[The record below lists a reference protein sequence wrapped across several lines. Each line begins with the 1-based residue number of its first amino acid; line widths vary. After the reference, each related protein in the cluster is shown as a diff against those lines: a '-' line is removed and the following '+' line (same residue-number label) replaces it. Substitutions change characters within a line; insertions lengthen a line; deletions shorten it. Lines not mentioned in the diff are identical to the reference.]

1 MKKHPKIATKSIKIS
16 YSTILV
22 DGCIIIVFTCLYQCG
37 FFERKKRKELNA
49 FKRKTQMSIRSARSA
64 RSGVGAGSVKSH
76 RSITTGS
83 FRVKKM
89 GDDHE
94 KLHDKNVADEDEN
107 ISPEENNKC

>member
-1 MKKHPKIATKSIKIS
+1 
-16 YSTILV
+16 
-22 DGCIIIVFTCLYQCG
+22 
-37 FFERKKRKELNA
+37 
-49 FKRKTQMSIRSARSA
+49 MSIRSARSA

-94 KLHDKNVADEDEN
+94 KLHDKNDAEEDEN
-107 ISPEENNKC
+107 ISPEENNKINVDIPVMYQRNVYREWINHALYKQ

>member
-1 MKKHPKIATKSIKIS
+1 
-16 YSTILV
+16 
-22 DGCIIIVFTCLYQCG
+22 
-37 FFERKKRKELNA
+37 
-49 FKRKTQMSIRSARSA
+49 MSIRSARSA

-94 KLHDKNVADEDEN
+94 KLHDKNDAEEDEN
-107 ISPEENNKC
+107 ISPEQNNKC